1 MGCMKDV
8 IIINGINYY
17 SYVIE
22 FVVEELLVIEI
33 FYIVVCVV
41 CVDQNLIDQLVIFF
55 VVFVKM
61 NDEQMFQFFRNI

>member
-1 MGCMKDV
+1 MFIEDGWFEIGDFGFLWNGCLIIIGCMKDV

-22 FVVEELLVIEI
+22 FVVEELFEIEI

-41 CVDQNLIDQLVIFF
+41 CLG
-55 VVFVKM
+55 
-61 NDEQMFQFFRNI
+61 